1 MLSKQELDV
10 ERMIN
15 EIIENFN
22 FERCHYVMKA
32 LDWHWFP
39 EEVPTIARLKE
50 SAKDRLKSVAS
61 EILKRN
67 NGLTV
72 RDYYF
77 SSSGGLKA
85 TGWKNKYGHVVYLQ
99 LEFVLSEWQADGD

>member
-1 MLSKQELDV
+1 
-10 ERMIN
+10 MIH

-22 FERCHYVMKA
+22 FEKCHYTMKA
-32 LDWHWFP
+32 LEWQWFDVG
-39 EEVPTIARLKE
+39 VPSIERLKE
-50 SAKDRLKSVAS
+50 SARERLSDVAK
-61 EILKRN
+61 EIMRRN

-85 TGWKNKYGHVVYLQ
+85 MGWKNKYGHVEALQ
-99 LEFVLSEWQADGD
+99 LEFVLSEWQSDGD